1 MRKALVTG
9 GADGIGLEIVKELV
23 KLGFQVIV
31 FDKKQMKEN
40 IENVFY
46 HEVDINDMKIVD
58 SCLTNYSSLDLL
70 VNNAAIQYV
79 KPFADN
85 SDLELEEVINTNLLS
100 LMKITRRCLKLL
112 INGSQII
119 NISSVHSVLPRKNK
133 LSYDVSKAG
142 LDMFTKSLALQLAPR
157 VRVNS
162 VNIGAT
168 FSPMN
173 SIFENEELREESKNK
188 VPMNHIFEANE
199 IAKVVVSLLGET
211 YRNMTGSIIVYD
223 GGRSLN

>member
-142 LDMFTKSLALQLAPR
+142 LDMFTKSLALQLAPH

-173 SIFENEELREESKNK
+173 SVFENEELREESKNK

>member
-9 GADGIGLEIVKELV
+9 GADGIGLEIVRELV

-40 IENVFY
+40 IENVLY
-46 HEVDINDMKIVD
+46 HEVDINDMKTVD

-100 LMKITRRCLKLL
+100 LMKITRRCLKLF

-142 LDMFTKSLALQLAPR
+142 LDMFTKSLALQLAPH

-173 SIFENEELREESKNK
+173 SIFENEELREESKKK

>member
-9 GADGIGLEIVKELV
+9 GADGIGLEIVRELV

-40 IENVFY
+40 IENVLY
-46 HEVDINDMKIVD
+46 HEVDINDMKTVD

>member
-9 GADGIGLEIVKELV
+9 GADGIGLEIVRELV

-40 IENVFY
+40 IENVLY

-142 LDMFTKSLALQLAPR
+142 LDMFTKSLALQLAPH